1 MVVRYHHLRKHPYLS
16 SQIAIDGVKPR
27 ALSKA
32 NRRLDSWAAFASF
45 RRFHGLPL
53 ALKDKAPLSSGMPTL
68 ITLPE
73 TKQQVKAPE
82 NRCLEDYVP
91 FGITYFQVLY

>member
-45 RRFHGLPL
+45 RRFHGLAV
-53 ALKDKAPLSSGMPTL
+53 ALKEKAPLVV
-68 ITLPE
+68 E
-73 TKQQVKAPE
+73 CQH
-82 NRCLEDYVP
+82 
-91 FGITYFQVLY
+91 